1 MDSEQGL
8 IAEAERDCHVK
19 VLASPGSGK
28 TKVLI
33 ARVRFLLEN
42 HAVKPKRIR
51 VVTFSR
57 QATQDIKSRLDG
69 RIKVSTIH
77 SFCLELAEVF
87 EPVVRNGL
95 RHVRGPCAL
104 ETEDGAAA
112 GGGMFPVDTLV
123 TGAEAEVFVPD
134 EHIFR
139 LLRAFGAGAVDGET
153 AEQVRSSVPDYLLID
168 EFQDT
173 NAVQFQVVRLLVQRY
188 GTRVFAVGD
197 KNQTIYG
204 FRDSDPAL
212 FEEVEGLGTYP
223 CITFSLR
230 RNYRSLPAIVDFC
243 NDVCPEGQPGKMVA
257 AQEATMSMEVPKL
270 VVFEERGDEA
280 AYVAGAVMALRQDG
294 EDDVAVMS
302 RTQKDAYAMAHK
314 LSELKVPASIFMG
327 DSEGSR
333 PKKRRMSRREGPAP
347 VFVCTI
353 HAAKGL
359 EWKHVFLV
367 GCSDALNRCLT
378 AKELEQELNL
388 FYVACSRAKDRL
400 VLTSPTKCITRL
412 LFRVHE
418 SRYEIDKTPK
428 GSIAPMFGYFGDGD
442 VQITTHRSVT
452 HFVRYASGEF
462 FDRAKMDGII
472 PRGFPGATI
481 ERLHAVHVF
490 PYGGDLNVLY
500 ASAVERVIYR
510 QVLSACVGRDRPVR
524 MIDHFANRCF
534 LWVKGYQSRWNGPEI
549 TEEEVEVAAAA
560 KAAEFGLS
568 DISAVEIHY
577 EAKRLP
583 AYLRSGGSS
592 AKESVKKA
600 KRFDAAVERIRES
613 YVRYINDVQHDTESR
628 EALRAIVDVA
638 VCAHL
643 AYPPAKT
650 HFVFEDLHL
659 GDLRRDKNLGLFGC
673 TRKVAAALVS
683 EHGRIPAEGAEF
695 PRVFTPETMMR
706 LFGVGVDVDLSTR
719 SLRGVADIIMGDLL
733 IDIKT
738 SMEPGVQATWVLQL
752 LCYTALARLKGMV
765 VNQIAIYNPLT
776 GTFWKAPVGD
786 WHADERLLVCINN
799 ELSKGRPEV
808 T

>member
-1 MDSEQGL
+1 MDAEQVL
-8 IAEAERDCHVK
+8 ISEAEKDCHVK

-33 ARVRFLLEN
+33 ARVRFLMEA
-42 HAVKPKRIR
+42 HGVKPKRIR

-57 QATQDIKSRLDG
+57 QATQDIKARVDG
-69 RIKVSTIH
+69 RVKSSTIH

-95 RHVRGPCAL
+95 RHVKGPCAL
-104 ETEDGAAA
+104 SEDGETASREL
-112 GGGMFPVDTLV
+112 FPGETLV
-123 TGAEAEVFVPD
+123 SGAEAEVFVPD

-139 LLRAFGAGAVDGET
+139 LLRAFRAGAIDGET
-153 AEQVRSSVPDYLLID
+153 AEQVKASVPDFLMID

-173 NAVQFQVVRLLVQRY
+173 NATQFEVVRLLVERY

-212 FEEVEGLGTYP
+212 FDEVDSLGTYP
-223 CITFSLR
+223 CVTFSLK
-230 RNYRSLPAIVDFC
+230 RNYRSTPAIVDFC
-243 NDVCPEGQPGKMVA
+243 NDICPEGEAGKMMAARDPATSVVLPKLAVFEDKGDETSYVA
-257 AQEATMSMEVPKL
+257 A
-270 VVFEERGDEA
+270 
-280 AYVAGAVMALRQDG
+280 AVMALRESG
-294 EDDVAVMS
+294 KDDLAVMS
-302 RTQKDAYAMAHK
+302 RTQKDAYAVAHK

-327 DSEGSR
+327 DSEGAR
-333 PKKRRMSRREGPAP
+333 PKKRRLSKRDGPAP
-347 VFVCTI
+347 VFVCTV

-359 EWKHVFLV
+359 EWEHVFLV

-388 FYVACSRAKDRL
+388 FYVACSRAKDTL

-418 SRYEIDKTPK
+418 SRYQIDRRSERTV
-428 GSIAPMFGYFGDGD
+428 APMFGYFGDGEAHM
-442 VQITTHRSVT
+442 TTHRSVT
-452 HFVRYASGEF
+452 HFVRYATGEF
-462 FDRAKMDGII
+462 FDTAKADGLI

-490 PYGGDLNVLY
+490 PYGSDLNVLY

-510 QVLSACVGRDRPVR
+510 QVLSACVGPDAPLR

-549 TEEEVEVAAAA
+549 KEEDVESAVAA
-560 KAAEFGLS
+560 KAEEFGLV
-568 DISAVEIHY
+568 DASAVEIHY

-583 AYLRSGGSS
+583 AYLRGGAAARESG
-592 AKESVKKA
+592 KKA
-600 KRFDAAVERIRES
+600 RRFDVAMERIKCS
-613 YVRYINDVQHDTESR
+613 YVKYINDLHHDTESR
-628 EALRAIVDVA
+628 EALRAIADVA

-650 HFVFEDLHL
+650 HFAFEDLHL

-673 TRKVAAALVS
+673 TRKVAAALVR
-683 EHGRIPAEGAEF
+683 EHGRKPPAGAEL
-695 PRVFTPETMMR
+695 PRVFTPEAMME

-719 SLRGVADIIMGDLL
+719 SLRGVADIIVGDLL
-733 IDIKT
+733 IDVKT
-738 SMEPGVQATWVLQL
+738 STEPGIQATWVLQL
-752 LCYTALARLKGMV
+752 LCYAALARLRGMV
-765 VNQIAIYNPLT
+765 VNHIAIYNALS
-776 GTFWKAPVGD
+776 GTFWKAPVSEWHGD
-786 WHADERLLVCINN
+786 EELLVRINA

-808 T
+808 V